1 MSLEKVVLPGK
12 RLGCKAKKIDSR
24 TLKMAKYLAS
34 GLPPAPPS
42 VDWTKSITVW
52 GMMLN
57 DQLGCCTIAG
67 LGHAI
72 QTWVSNAS
80 MPNADTLNVTDAEI
94 LKGYEDFD
102 EYNPQDPSTDQ
113 GGIEL
118 DVLNDFKKQGFAGAT
133 LSSFV
138 SVNVKNLAEVRQ
150 AIDLFGGVYIGV
162 ELPLSAQGQTIW
174 DVIPTDPGES
184 NLAGSWGGHCV
195 WVPKYDETSFTCI
208 TWGAPQKITVEFWKA
223 YVDEAYAMLSPQWIE
238 AIPPVGRFD
247 LATLQADIAQI
258 G

>member
-1 MSLEKVVLPGK
+1 MSLEKVVLSGM
-12 RLGCKAKKIDSR
+12 RLGRKALKIDSR
-24 TLKMAKYLAS
+24 TLKMAKYLAA

-42 VDWTKSITVW
+42 VDWTKSIAVW

-72 QTWVSNAS
+72 QTWVSNSSA
-80 MPNADTLNVTDAEI
+80 PNADLNVTDAEI
-94 LKGYEDFD
+94 LKGYEEFD
-102 EYNPQDPSTDQ
+102 NYNPQDPSTDR

-118 DVLNDFKKQGFAGAT
+118 DVLTDFKKQGFAGAT

-162 ELPLSAQGQTIW
+162 ELPLSAQGQATW
-174 DVIPTDPGES
+174 DVVSPIS
-184 NLAGSWGGHCV
+184 YANQAGSWGGHAV

-208 TWGAPQKITVEFWKA
+208 TWGAPTPMTLAFWEA
-223 YVDEAYAMLSPQWIE
+223 YVDEAYALLSPQWVE
-238 AIPPVGRFD
+238 VNPPVGRFD
-247 LATLQADIAQI
+247 LATLQADIAMI
-258 G
+258 S

>member
-102 EYNPQDPSTDQ
+102 EYNPDEQERGRRVCRILATGIPGAIRPVATDNLWPAAGDDGKSHWRRTSTDFVIHE
-113 GGIEL
+113 GVRRWPGNLVRKNYALGI
-118 DVLNDFKKQGFAGAT
+118 NAQ
-133 LSSFV
+133 
-138 SVNVKNLAEVRQ
+138 SV
-150 AIDLFGGVYIGV
+150 
-162 ELPLSAQGQTIW
+162 
-174 DVIPTDPGES
+174 
-184 NLAGSWGGHCV
+184 
-195 WVPKYDETSFTCI
+195 
-208 TWGAPQKITVEFWKA
+208 
-223 YVDEAYAMLSPQWIE
+223 
-238 AIPPVGRFD
+238 
-247 LATLQADIAQI
+247 
-258 G
+258 